1 MSDQTT
7 SSTHDRGPVAPTKPD
22 VSAFGKRGERGRRL
36 AAAQRG
42 NGRADATDSA
52 AGPSTTTD
60 VSSDVPKRHQEGQT
74 APSVP
79 EKSAG
84 AGASGP
90 VLAETATSVAPAE
103 HLVSNKTPADT
114 EKTEEAPRPASSI
127 SETPAESEQRDPS
140 PPDGSPVDTPDERP
154 KGPED
159 QAGVDETQ
167 ADDDADDDAEEEFW
181 VGKATKQSWV
191 PDALAARFHR
201 MQDSGKTAETIVLT
215 AVKNC
220 SDRLPELIKAARGPV
235 HEDGLF
241 PGLPVIERGSGR
253 KKNDRRNSAR
263 IQYQVSP
270 KFRPALERVA
280 KQHRLKLSVLVRL
293 ALGDYF
299 GIPVRIDRVK

>member
-7 SSTHDRGPVAPTKPD
+7 STTHGRGPVAPPKPD
-22 VSAFGKRGERGRRL
+22 VSAFGRRSERGRRL

-42 NGRADATDSA
+42 SGHSGATNSA
-52 AGPSTTTD
+52 AGSGD
-60 VSSDVPKRHQEGQT
+60 VNSDVPTPTQEEQT
-74 APSVP
+74 APSGP
-79 EKSAG
+79 EKPEAAG
-84 AGASGP
+84 SSVLDP
-90 VLAETATSVAPAE
+90 VETAVAPTATAE
-103 HLVSNKTPADT
+103 HLASDTATDATENVKEVPDPASDPA
-114 EKTEEAPRPASSI
+114 EAPEPPDTSS
-127 SETPAESEQRDPS
+127 
-140 PPDGSPVDTPDERP
+140 PDGSVTASPDERP
-154 KGPED
+154 TGAEED
-159 QAGVDETQ
+159 Q
-167 ADDDADDDAEEEFW
+167 ADDDEFW

-191 PDALAARFHR
+191 PDAIAARFHR
-201 MQDSGKTAETIVLT
+201 LQDSGKTAETIVLT
-215 AVKNC
+215 AVGNC
-220 SDRLPELIKAARGPV
+220 SERLPELIKAARGPV

-241 PGLPVIERGSGR
+241 PGLPVIERGPAR